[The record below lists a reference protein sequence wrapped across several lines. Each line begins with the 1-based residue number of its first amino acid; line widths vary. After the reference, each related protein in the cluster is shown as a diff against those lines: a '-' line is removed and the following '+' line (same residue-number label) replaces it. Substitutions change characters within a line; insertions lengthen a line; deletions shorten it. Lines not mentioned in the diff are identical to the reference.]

1 MQPYGIPLLQVVAG
15 SIGTGVSTPESD
27 RDYLGV
33 FAAPTDDIL
42 TFGAKVSTSVLKD
55 GDDDV
60 TWWEV
65 RHAFDI
71 LLRGNFNALPILYS
85 DHVLHDTEW
94 GVLIRENRD
103 AFISVRFI
111 KSMLG
116 YSKDQLRRWEDGRKL
131 RNASPEK
138 AMACVYRELVIAMKL
153 CTDLPNFSL
162 KLEERQR
169 QSFLDIKEGREDLA
183 DAASYLSKIY
193 RTVEYLLKESD
204 LVREPDYDR
213 VRQLLLDI
221 RESVPHN
228 IEGSGSWDDIVGV
241 KT

>member
-1 MQPYGIPLLQVVAG
+1 MNPYGVPLLQVIAG
-15 SIGTGVSTPESD
+15 SVATGCDTPTSD

-42 TFGAKVSTSVLKD
+42 TFGAKVSTNVFKNEE
-55 GDDDV
+55 DDV

-85 DHVLHDTEW
+85 DHVVHNTKW
-94 GVLIRENRD
+94 GELIRENRD
-103 AFISVRFI
+103 AFMSVRFI

-116 YSKDQLRRWEDGRKL
+116 FSKDQLRRFEDGRKL
-131 RNASPEK
+131 RNSSPEK
-138 AMACVYRELVIAMKL
+138 AMACVYRELVIAMSL

-162 KLEERQR
+162 KLDARQR
-169 QSFLDIKEGREDLA
+169 QALLDIKEGRRDLA
-183 DAASYLSKIY
+183 EAASYLSTIY
-193 RTVEYLLKESD
+193 QTVDYLLKESD
-204 LVREPDYDR
+204 LVREPDHER

-221 RESVPHN
+221 RESVPSN
-228 IEGSGSWDDIVGV
+228 IKCTWPWEGIVGV
-241 KT
+241 ST